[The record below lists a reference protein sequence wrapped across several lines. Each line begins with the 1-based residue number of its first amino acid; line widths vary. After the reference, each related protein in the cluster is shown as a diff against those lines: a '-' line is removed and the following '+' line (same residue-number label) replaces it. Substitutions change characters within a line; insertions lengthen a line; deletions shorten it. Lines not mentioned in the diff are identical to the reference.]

1 MAAGGEQV
9 ASVATE
15 SRPDKG
21 SFLWASV
28 SGEASVLLLWADI

>member
-9 ASVATE
+9 ALVAAG
-15 SRPDKG
+15 SWPDKG

-28 SGEASVLLLWADI
+28 SGEASVHLLWADI